1 MKTEQ
6 ELFWEGEFGDEYI
19 SRNQS
24 KELLAANLY
33 LFSEIF
39 RRTGKLDSVLEF
51 GCNVGMN
58 LK

>member
-33 LFSEIF
+33 LSQ
-39 RRTGKLDSVLEF
+39 KYLEE
-51 GCNVGMN
+51 
-58 LK
+58 LES